1 MAASN
6 NAQARVAQRRLLPM
20 TMLNHSMRNL
30 PLCMAAFLY
39 RCIALQ
45 SDNCCCAAAADPTA
59 SNRYECWARSQ
70 MKYVLGSDD
79 GVGHSFVVGFGKNPP
94 VQAHHRAASCPDPP
108 ALCSFDN
115 FNSATANPHT
125 LFGALVGGETL
136 CHCPVCLK

>member
-1 MAASN
+1 
-6 NAQARVAQRRLLPM
+6 
-20 TMLNHSMRNL
+20 
-30 PLCMAAFLY
+30 
-39 RCIALQ
+39 
-45 SDNCCCAAAADPTA
+45 
-59 SNRYECWARSQ
+59 

-125 LFGALVGGETL
+125 LFGALVGGEIPY
-136 CHCPVCLK
+136 HAPVCVLSELLALGKRLERMPPPGTDAFLWVSCIRHIANFLPDGVGLGAATMLIGEGQLFNCVTKL